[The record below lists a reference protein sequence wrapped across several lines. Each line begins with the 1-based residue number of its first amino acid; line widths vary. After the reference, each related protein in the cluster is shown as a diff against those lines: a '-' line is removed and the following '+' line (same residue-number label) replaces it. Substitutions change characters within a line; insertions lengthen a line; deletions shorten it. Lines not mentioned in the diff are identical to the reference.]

1 MVKSSPASVG
11 GTGLIPS
18 PGRSHLLAEPNR
30 AHGTTTIEVVNCALE
45 PTTMRSHNH
54 TCALEPTTM
63 KSLHTATRK
72 LPVLTATRESLGSDK
87 DPVHSRVNK

>member
-1 MVKSSPASVG
+1 MVKNSPASVG

-45 PTTMRSHNH
+45 PTTM
-54 TCALEPTTM
+54 